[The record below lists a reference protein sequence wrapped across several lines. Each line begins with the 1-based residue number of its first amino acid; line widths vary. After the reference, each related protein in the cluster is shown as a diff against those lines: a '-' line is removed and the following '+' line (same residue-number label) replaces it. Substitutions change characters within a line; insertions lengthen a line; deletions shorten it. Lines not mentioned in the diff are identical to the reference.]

1 MMIDDFGDS
10 KITVQKS
17 ELLAKVKTN
26 RTQHK
31 TEYDEAVAKYRA
43 AAVVELQKQL
53 ETAQNGGEIKGHL
66 GLIVPFEN
74 LKDYDRV
81 IAMLEMSTAESILI
95 TESQFS
101 KYALDEWNWQAQFKT
116 ANSTYAQR

>member
-10 KITVQKS
+10 KITVQKA
-17 ELLAKVKTN
+17 ELLAKIKIN

-31 TEYDEAVAKYRA
+31 AEYDEAVAKYRA
-43 AAVVELQKQL
+43 AATVELAKQL
-53 ETAQNGGEIKGHL
+53 ETAQNGGEIKTNL
-66 GLIVPFEN
+66 NLVVPFEN

-81 IAMLEMSTAESILI
+81 IAMLEMSTADSILI

-116 ANSTYAQR
+116 TNSTYNHR